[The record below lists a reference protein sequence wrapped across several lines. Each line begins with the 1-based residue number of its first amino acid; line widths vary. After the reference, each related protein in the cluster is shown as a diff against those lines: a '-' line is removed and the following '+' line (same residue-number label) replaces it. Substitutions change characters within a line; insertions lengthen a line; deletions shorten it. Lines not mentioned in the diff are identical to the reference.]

1 MHKVELK
8 EVGLDI
14 GLAFARHFYKT
25 DYLHYGYW
33 PEALSVDPAN
43 VLEAQENYANLL
55 LKHIPDG
62 VNSILDV
69 GCGSGKFS
77 EKLLDAGYSVDCV
90 SPSPNLTKH
99 VRERLGERVEI
110 FECRYEDLKTKKY
123 YDLIL
128 CSESFQ
134 YLLLEKA
141 MAQTRNYSIKK
152 AIC

>member
-33 PEALSVDPAN
+33 TEALSVDPAN

-62 VNSILDV
+62 V
-69 GCGSGKFS
+69 
-77 EKLLDAGYSVDCV
+77 
-90 SPSPNLTKH
+90 
-99 VRERLGERVEI
+99 
-110 FECRYEDLKTKKY
+110 
-123 YDLIL
+123 
-128 CSESFQ
+128 
-134 YLLLEKA
+134 
-141 MAQTRNYSIKK
+141 
-152 AIC
+152 

>member
-43 VLEAQENYANLL
+43 VLEAQGNYANLL

-77 EKLLDAGYSVDCV
+77 EKLLDAGYKAV
-90 SPSPNLTKH
+90 SYTHLTLPTN
-99 VRERLGERVEI
+99 REV
-110 FECRYEDLKTKKY
+110 
-123 YDLIL
+123 
-128 CSESFQ
+128 
-134 YLLLEKA
+134 
-141 MAQTRNYSIKK
+141 
-152 AIC
+152 